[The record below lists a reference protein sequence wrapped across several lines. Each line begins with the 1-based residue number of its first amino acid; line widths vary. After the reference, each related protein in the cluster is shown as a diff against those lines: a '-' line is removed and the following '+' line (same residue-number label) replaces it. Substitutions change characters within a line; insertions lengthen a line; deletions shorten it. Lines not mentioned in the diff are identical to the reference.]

1 MCGIAGFFAPFSERS
16 RMEMHVRAQK
26 MATALAHRG
35 PDAADVWQDPDHPVA
50 LAHRRLSIIDLSP
63 LGAQPMASHSGR
75 YVIVYNGEFYNYQS
89 VQKELEA
96 AGHKFK
102 GRSDTEVF
110 LTAIEAWG
118 LNRALQKI
126 NGMFAFALWDRQE
139 KELHFAR
146 DRLGKKPLYIGWSNS
161 GRNTQLIFG
170 SELKALRAHDAFQAE
185 MNPQSVGHFMQRGWL
200 EAPHCIYKNVWM
212 LKPAHRMTITLGK
225 FEAGADLSMLMQ
237 PYWHP
242 LEIAEQ
248 RHNQGKNKS
257 EQAMLEEFEDTLRLC
272 VADRMISDVPLG
284 AFLSG
289 GIDSSAVVAMMQSLS
304 SRPVKTY
311 TIGFEEKG
319 FNEAEHAKAIAAH
332 LGTEHTEHTLSPREA
347 LEIIPQLPDMFDE
360 PFADISAIP
369 TYLVSKFARQSVT
382 VALSGDGGDEMLG
395 GYARHIQGP
404 KLWKKMSLMPKIL
417 RTPLAKALRSVPVN
431 RWDAIYPSHP
441 QFGSKIHKSAEILA
455 LDSEDDIYQRLLS
468 VSDEPAL
475 LSPQDLIALPEISAQ
490 FSFAER
496 MMLWDTLTYLP
507 GDVLTKVDR
516 ATMAASLEARA
527 PLLDSRIF
535 DFVWTLPENMKI
547 RGGTGKYLL
556 REFLAR
562 HVPRELF
569 ERPKQGF
576 NMPIGEWLRGPLKH
590 WAESLLD
597 ERTLKNQGLIDER
610 AIRKIWHAHLDGQGN
625 HAENL
630 WSILMFQAWHQRWM

>member
-1 MCGIAGFFAPFSERS
+1 
-16 RMEMHVRAQK
+16 MEMHVTAQK

-50 LAHRRLSIIDLSP
+50 LSHRRLSIIDLSP

-75 YVIVYNGEFYNYQS
+75 YVIVYNGEFYNYLS
-89 VQKELEA
+89 LQKELEV
-96 AGHKFK
+96 AGHTFK

-126 NGMFAFALWDRQE
+126 NGMFAFTLWDRQE

-146 DRLGKKPLYIGWSNS
+146 DRLGKKPLYIGWSDS
-161 GRNTQLIFG
+161 SKKAQLVFG
-170 SELKALRAHDAFQAE
+170 SELKALRAHAAFQAE
-185 MNPQSVGHFMQRGWL
+185 MNSQSVAHFMQRGWI

-212 LKPAHRMTITLGK
+212 LRPAHRITVAVDK
-225 FEAGADLSMLMQ
+225 FEAGTDLAALMQ

-248 RHNQGKNKS
+248 RYNQGKSKS
-257 EQAMLEEFEDTLRLC
+257 EHAMLDQFEDTLRLC

-289 GIDSSAVVAMMQSLS
+289 GIDSSAVAAMMQSLS

-319 FNEAEHAKAIAAH
+319 FNEAEHAKAIAIH

-347 LEIIPQLPDMFDE
+347 LEIIPQMPDMFDE

-382 VALSGDGGDEMLG
+382 VALTGDGGDEMLG

-404 KLWKKMSLMPKIL
+404 KLWKRMSLMPRIL
-417 RTPLAKALRSVPVN
+417 RAPLAKALRSVPVS
-431 RWDAIYPSHP
+431 RWDAINPAHP
-441 QFGSKIHKSAEILA
+441 QFGSKIHKSGEILA
-455 LDSEDDIYQRLLS
+455 LDSEEDIYQRLLS
-468 VSDEPAL
+468 ISDEPAFL
-475 LSPQDLIALPEISAQ
+475 TPQNLIALPEISNQ

-496 MMLWDTLTYLP
+496 MILWDTLTYLP

-516 ATMAASLEARA
+516 ASMAASLEARA

-535 DFVWTLPENMKI
+535 DYVWTLPENMKI
-547 RGGTGKYLL
+547 RAGSGKYLL
-556 REFLAR
+556 REYLAR
-562 HVPRELF
+562 HVPRKLF

-590 WAESLLD
+590 WAEILLD
-597 ERTLKNQGLIDER
+597 ERTLKNQGMLDER
-610 AIRKIWHAHLDGQGN
+610 AIRNIWYAHLDGQGN
-625 HAENL
+625 HAGSL
-630 WSILMFQAWHQRWM
+630 WSVLMFQAWHKRWM